1 MQYDALVIGA
11 GPVGSYTAGILS
23 ESGHSV
29 LLLEEHRTI
38 GLPMQCGGLISP
50 RIRELVDFP
59 IPTLNTV
66 QGAFI
71 IGPDGNEFQIY
82 SHEEKGLVVDRTG
95 FDVEA
100 AKWAVSRGADLKLGK
115 RVTNI
120 TIDTQGVTAKTSD
133 GNSWNAEM
141 VIGAEGPASPT
152 ARAAG
157 LPPIREFVT
166 GYELEAVGSPRNP
179 NMVEVYTGE
188 RIGKGFF
195 GWVIPVA
202 EDRIRIGCGV
212 HRSSYPALESFR
224 FLVSESAN
232 HERFND
238 IQPLSIHSG
247 AIPIG
252 VRDRVF
258 SRRALVVGDAAGLA
272 KPISGGGIITGL
284 ISARFA
290 AEVIDEALRK
300 EDYSANA
307 LTSYPLKI
315 KEALGKELSRAWRLR
330 KAFMSL
336 PDHELNNLFGI
347 LSIPQVMKIINDK
360 GDIDY
365 PGRLAM
371 ELIRTSPRLLAYS
384 LKYLGRSMF
393 S

>member
-11 GPVGSYTAGILS
+11 GPIGSNIAGILS
-23 ESGHSV
+23 EKGHSV

-50 RIRELVDFP
+50 RIRGLVDFP

-66 QGAFI
+66 RGAFI
-71 IGPDGNEFQIY
+71 IGPDGNEFQIH
-82 SHEEKGLVVDRTG
+82 SHEDKGLVVDRTG
-95 FDVEA
+95 FDMEA

-120 TIDTQGVTAKTSD
+120 TIDTREVNAETSD
-133 GNSWNAEM
+133 GHSWSAKL

-166 GYELEAVGSPRNP
+166 GYEMESVGLPRNI
-179 NMVEVYTGE
+179 NMVEVFAGE

-195 GWVIPVA
+195 GWVIPVS

-212 HRSSYPALESFR
+212 HRSSYSALESFR
-224 FLVSESAN
+224 YLVAESICRK
-232 HERFND
+232 RFRD

-258 SRRALVVGDAAGLA
+258 SRRSMVVGDAAGLA

-284 ISARFA
+284 ISGRFA
-290 AEVIDEALRK
+290 AEVADDALRK
-300 EDYSANA
+300 NDFSASA
-307 LTSYPLKI
+307 LTPYQLKI

-384 LKYLGRSMF
+384 LKYLGRSLF